1 MTQILETSDRGF
13 KITLVSILEELVET
27 IDNMHAL
34 IGSFS
39 KEMETIRRLK

>member
-1 MTQILETSDRGF
+1 METSDREF
-13 KITLVSILEELVET
+13 KITIVGILEELVEM

-39 KEMETIRRLK
+39 KEMETTKRLK